1 MLESAT
7 RLGPYE
13 ILSPL
18 GAGGMGEVYRAR
30 DLRLGREVAV
40 KLLPDSLARDP
51 QALERFHR
59 EARAASA
66 LSHPGICTIH
76 DIAEDAGRPFIVMEL
91 LEGHTLR
98 ELLRGQ
104 PLPAERLL
112 DLALQMADALE
123 AAHAK
128 GIVHRD
134 LKPGNVFVTR
144 RGAAKLLDFGLAKVG
159 VAGVAGQSE
168 APASTALTEERL
180 TSPGTALGTVAY
192 MSPEQALG
200 QAVDA
205 RSDLFSLGV
214 VLYELLTGRLPFG
227 ATSAAS
233 YLYAVVHEP
242 PVPAK
247 SCRGDLPVGLEAVL
261 ERLLAKDRR
270 VRHASAAELSSDL
283 EGLKAHPDRV
293 TRPARQ
299 QPSVAVLPFED
310 MSPDHDQEYL
320 CDGIAEELISALTRI
335 EGLRVIARTSA
346 FAFKGQR
353 LDVREIGSR
362 LGVGSL
368 LEGSVRKAGQRLRI
382 SAQLIDARDGSHL
395 WAERYERELNDI
407 FEIQD
412 EVCLAIAAR
421 LRAALLEEPGPT
433 LVPRRAS
440 DPGAY
445 RLYLQAR
452 FFFNQRNQ
460 ESVRKSLEYYLQ
472 AIERDPQFAL
482 AWAGLSEVYE
492 MLGSWRAL
500 PREGAYDQARAAADR
515 AVELDESLAEAHVA
529 LASTRMFCDWDWAG
543 AEQEF
548 KRALQINPVC
558 PNGRHL
564 FAHWYEAMGR
574 FGEALAEMNAALEV
588 EPVAPALHSC
598 LVQILVHARRYGE
611 AVREGS
617 MTLEM
622 APNWT
627 GTYGWIG
634 VAHLLN
640 GRVEIGLEMLREG
653 LRQRPGDPRLTAL
666 LGTGLVL
673 AGDRDEARRCVER
686 LDATALERY
695 VDAYFIVWPRAALGD
710 TDAAFAKL
718 AQACEEHSQWVHVV
732 KVDPLLDSLRADRR
746 FDATLER
753 MGLAG

>member
-1 MLESAT
+1 MMPVAGMPAGT
-7 RLGPYE
+7 AVGPYRIVRRLG
-13 ILSPL
+13 S
-18 GAGGMGEVYRAR
+18 GAMGEVYLAHDPRLDRDVAIKLLAPHLGTCQQTRAR
-30 DLRLGREVAV
+30 FARETRVVASLDHPNIVTLYEVGDYQGRPYLVMQY
-40 KLLPDSLARDP
+40 LDGPSLAEFSRG
-51 QALERFHR
+51 RR
-59 EARAASA
+59 
-66 LSHPGICTIH
+66 LSVET
-76 DIAEDAGRPFIVMEL
+76 V
-91 LEGHTLR
+91 
-98 ELLRGQ
+98 
-104 PLPAERLL
+104 L
-112 DLALQMADALE
+112 DLGVQLCAGLQ
-123 AAHAK
+123 AAHER
-128 GIVHRD
+128 GVIHRD
-134 LKPGNVFVTR
+134 LKPSNI
-144 RGAAKLLDFGLAKVG
+144 LLDSRLRARLVDFGIARMASATELTA
-159 VAGVAGQSE
+159 AGSVC
-168 APASTALTEERL
+168 
-180 TSPGTALGTVAY
+180 GTVGYLA
-192 MSPEQALG
+192 PEVARG
-200 QAVDA
+200 EEADE

-227 ATSAAS
+227 ATSAPS

-242 PVPAK
+242 PVPAS
-247 SCRGDLPVGLEAVL
+247 SCRGDLPAGLEAVL

-270 VRHASAAELSSDL
+270 VRHASAAELSADL
-283 EGLKAHPDRV
+283 ESLKAHPDRV
-293 TRPARQ
+293 ARPARQ
-299 QPSVAVLPFED
+299 QPAVAVLPFED

-412 EVCLAIAAR
+412 EVCQAIAGR

-433 LVPRRAS
+433 LVPRRAG

-452 FFFNQRNQ
+452 FFFNQRKQ

-472 AIERDPQFAL
+472 AIELDPRFAL

-500 PREGAYDQARAAADR
+500 PLDDAYDQARAAAVR
-515 AVELDESLAEAHVA
+515 AVELDETLAEAHVA

-543 AEQEF
+543 AEREF

-558 PNGRHL
+558 PDGHHL

-574 FGEALAEMNAALEV
+574 FGESLAEMNAALEV

-598 LVQILVHARRYGE
+598 LVQTLVHARRYDE

-617 MTLEM
+617 VTLEM

-627 GTYGWIG
+627 GTYGWMG
-634 VAHLLN
+634 VAHLLS
-640 GRVEIGLEMLREG
+640 GRVEVGLEMLREG
-653 LRQRPGDPRLTAL
+653 LRQRRGDPRLEAL
-666 LGTGLVL
+666 LGTGQVLV
-673 AGDRDEARRCVER
+673 GDREGARRCVER
-686 LDATALERY
+686 LDATALEKY
-695 VDAYFIVWPRAALGD
+695 VDPYFMVWPRAALGE

-718 AQACEEHSQWVHVV
+718 AQACEEHSQWVYVV

-746 FDATLER
+746 FGATLER

>member
-1 MLESAT
+1 
-7 RLGPYE
+7 
-13 ILSPL
+13 
-18 GAGGMGEVYRAR
+18 MGEVYLAHDPRLERDVAIKLLAPHLGTCQETRAR
-30 DLRLGREVAV
+30 FARETRVVASLDHPNIVTLYEVGDYLGRPYLVMQY
-40 KLLPDSLARDP
+40 LDGPSLAEFSRG
-51 QALERFHR
+51 RR
-59 EARAASA
+59 
-66 LSHPGICTIH
+66 LSVET
-76 DIAEDAGRPFIVMEL
+76 V
-91 LEGHTLR
+91 
-98 ELLRGQ
+98 
-104 PLPAERLL
+104 L
-112 DLALQMADALE
+112 DLGVQLCAGLQ
-123 AAHAK
+123 AAHER
-128 GIVHRD
+128 GVIHRD
-134 LKPGNVFVTR
+134 LKPSNI
-144 RGAAKLLDFGLAKVG
+144 LLDSRLRARLVDFGIARMASATELTA
-159 VAGVAGQSE
+159 AGSVC
-168 APASTALTEERL
+168 
-180 TSPGTALGTVAY
+180 GTVGYLA
-192 MSPEQALG
+192 PEVARG
-200 QAVDA
+200 EEADE

-242 PVPAK
+242 PVPAR
-247 SCRGDLPVGLEAVL
+247 SCREDLPVGLEAVL

-270 VRHASAAELSSDL
+270 ARYGSAAELSADL
-283 EGLKAHPDRV
+283 GGLKAHPDRV
-293 TRPARQ
+293 ARPARQ
-299 QPSVAVLPFED
+299 QPAVAVLPFED

-382 SAQLIDARDGSHL
+382 SAQLIDVRDGSHL

-412 EVCLAIAAR
+412 EVCLAIAGR
-421 LRAALLEEPGPT
+421 LRAALFEEPGPT

-445 RLYLQAR
+445 KLYLQAR

-460 ESVRKSLEYYLQ
+460 ESVRKSLQYYLQ
-472 AIERDPQFAL
+472 AIERDPRFAL

-500 PREGAYDQARAAADR
+500 PQEGTYDQARAAAAK
-515 AVELDESLAEAHVA
+515 AVELDETLAEAHVA

-543 AEQEF
+543 AEREF
-548 KRALQINPVC
+548 TRAIQINPVC
-558 PNGRHL
+558 PDGHHL

-574 FGEALAEMNAALEV
+574 FSEALAEMNAALDV

-598 LVQILVHARRYGE
+598 LVQILVHARRYDE
-611 AVREGS
+611 AVREGRV
-617 MTLEM
+617 TLEM

-627 GTYGWIG
+627 GTYGWMG
-634 VAHLLN
+634 VAQLLS
-640 GRVEIGLEMLREG
+640 GRVEVGLEMLREG
-653 LRQRPGDPRLTAL
+653 LRQRPGDPRLDAL
-666 LGTGLVL
+666 LGTGQVL
-673 AGDRDEARRCVER
+673 AGDREGARRCVER
-686 LDATALERY
+686 LEATALERY
-695 VDAYFIVWPRAALGD
+695 VDPYFMVWPRAALGE
-710 TDAAFAKL
+710 TDAALARL
-718 AQACEEHSQWVHVV
+718 AQACEEHSQWVYVV
-732 KVDPLLDSLRADRR
+732 KVDPLLDSLRADPR
-746 FDATLER
+746 FGATLER